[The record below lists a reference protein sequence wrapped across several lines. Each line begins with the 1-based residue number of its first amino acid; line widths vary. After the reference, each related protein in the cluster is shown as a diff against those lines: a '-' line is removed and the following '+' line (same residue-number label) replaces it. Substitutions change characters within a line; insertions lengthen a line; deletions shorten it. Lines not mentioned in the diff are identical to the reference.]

1 MSTFSR
7 ESKRLA
13 GESRR
18 HEYQKQK
25 LETIKASVRQMIVS
39 QRDEISIFSP
49 STAAAHNLGSGTIYC
64 DKPTLMTMFTVRA
77 SRFREDRVKKT
88 ERSFLGSRP
97 HGDMSVRGRRE
108 GMKHNELQHF
118 DII

>member
-49 STAAAHNLGSGTIYC
+49 SAAAAAHNLGSGTIYC

-77 SRFREDRVKKT
+77 SRLREDGVKKAG
-88 ERSFLGSRP
+88 RSFLGSRP
-97 HGDMSVRGRRE
+97 HRDMSVRGRRE
-108 GMKHNELQHF
+108 GMKHVELRHF
-118 DII
+118 